1 MLSKQCMSRERHFLS
16 LWDCGSLLL
25 RESKRWNSVTQ
36 EEGQSQTCGNFKP
49 DLSFTNGGK
58 VAKLY
63 DYWTFAISMGRFEF
77 IWIFLNKFTQ
87 DSKESSF
94 GGGVGESPKQGSGY
108 LEVLLAFLSHQGFNV
123 GPYKV
128 VVFRACGAWD
138 LTIVHTCK
146 ASVLTS
152 VLYLWSLESAPT
164 LVFISKERTERRP
177 HYQTNSQAA
186 GKKYHWKISVPW
198 IKADF
203 LMLSEPFNNYRKQNG
218 RECVEIGHFSDS
230 RTETK

>member
-1 MLSKQCMSRERHFLS
+1 MEEKLQNYMTT
-16 LWDCGSLLL
+16 GLLL
-25 RESKRWNSVTQ
+25 LVWEGLNLYGFFLINLLKTLKRA
-36 EEGQSQTCGNFKP
+36 
-49 DLSFTNGGK
+49 L
-58 VAKLY
+58 L
-63 DYWTFAISMGRFEF
+63 
-77 IWIFLNKFTQ
+77 
-87 DSKESSF
+87 

-177 HYQTNSQAA
+177 HYQTNS
-186 GKKYHWKISVPW
+186 
-198 IKADF
+198 
-203 LMLSEPFNNYRKQNG
+203 
-218 RECVEIGHFSDS
+218 
-230 RTETK
+230 